1 MPDNRLLF
9 PLHLFNIW
17 AKLPGSSNPSRF
29 RLLPEVEHICVMGKI
44 TTAGGDEEPNLSARC
59 LCRLRIDWEKKS
71 DMGVLLGIV
80 EIYFK

>member
-44 TTAGGDEEPNLSARC
+44 TTVGGDGMWIRAEPVSKPLVQPENRAGK
-59 LCRLRIDWEKKS
+59 EKF
-71 DMGVLLGIV
+71 G
-80 EIYFK
+80 